1 MAIAARRTR
10 DLRAEIRPG
19 VDFDRRETSA
29 EVMSRPS
36 SVSLLGVEPDLAE
49 VLSDE
54 QRAEAERFWLP
65 VAAVDKGGDVVGLL
79 EQSGAFGA
87 IVLDGMLVQALEI
100 GQDPTLRLIG
110 PGSFVPPPQ
119 PPRSMPVLGAR
130 LFAPVPTR
138 LVLLGERLLIAA
150 RRWPWIVSS
159 LNVRMLDYSERLAT
173 QLAICQLPRVEDR
186 IMALMWLLAESWG
199 RVTPAGIRLPLSLS
213 HEVLG
218 GAGRSAASNGDP
230 GPGQACGAGLADEA
244 RGRVVDHRAA
254 RRAGEHR
261 AEGTAA
267 AADGSKRCC
276 LGGSRSGGARP
287 GRAPNADPSTRSNAQ
302 GVRAGPE
309 TPRSQASGGSKGH
322 ARTSPTLPAG
332 RGTLVVRR

>member
-1 MAIAARRTR
+1 
-10 DLRAEIRPG
+10 
-19 VDFDRRETSA
+19 
-29 EVMSRPS
+29 MSRPS

-54 QRAEAERFWLP
+54 QRAEAGRFWLT
-65 VAAVDKGGDVVGLL
+65 VAAVDEGGDVAGVL
-79 EQSGAFGA
+79 ERSGAFGA
-87 IVLDGMLVQALEI
+87 IVLEGMLIQTMQI
-100 GQDPTLRLIG
+100 GEDPTLRLIG

-130 LFAPVPTR
+130 LFVPVPTR

-159 LNVRMLDYSERLAT
+159 VHARMLEYSERLAT

-218 GAGRSAASNGDP
+218 GLVGARRPTVSLALGKLAERGSLIRYEDEWLITEPPVAPVSTEPKAPQLLLTAPGGSAWAARDPVEQGPEELRALIQYVAQVREQFAQDRRRARELGQQARALREQARRLRTDP
-230 GPGQACGAGLADEA
+230 GRE
-244 RGRVVDHRAA
+244 
-254 RRAGEHR
+254 
-261 AEGTAA
+261 
-267 AADGSKRCC
+267 S
-276 LGGSRSGGARP
+276 
-287 GRAPNADPSTRSNAQ
+287 
-302 GVRAGPE
+302 
-309 TPRSQASGGSKGH
+309 
-322 ARTSPTLPAG
+322 
-332 RGTLVVRR
+332 

>member
-1 MAIAARRTR
+1 
-10 DLRAEIRPG
+10 
-19 VDFDRRETSA
+19 
-29 EVMSRPS
+29 MSRTS
-36 SVSLLGVEPDLAE
+36 SVSLLDIEPDLAD
-49 VLSDE
+49 VLGDE
-54 QRAEAERFWLP
+54 QRIEAQRLWLP
-65 VAAVDKGGDVVGLL
+65 VAAVDKDEDVTRLL
-79 EQSGAFGA
+79 EESGAFGA
-87 IVLDGMLVQALEI
+87 IVLDGILVQALQI
-100 GQDPTLRLIG
+100 GDDPALRLIG
-110 PGSFVPPPQ
+110 PGSFVPMVDS
-119 PPRSMPVLGAR
+119 PRSMPVVGAR
-130 LFAPVPTR
+130 LFVPVPTR
-138 LVLLGERLLIAA
+138 LVLLGDEVLIAA
-150 RRWPWIVSS
+150 RRWPWLVSS
-159 LNVRMLDYSERLAT
+159 LHARMLEHSERLAT

-186 IMALMWLLAESWG
+186 LMALMWLLAESWG